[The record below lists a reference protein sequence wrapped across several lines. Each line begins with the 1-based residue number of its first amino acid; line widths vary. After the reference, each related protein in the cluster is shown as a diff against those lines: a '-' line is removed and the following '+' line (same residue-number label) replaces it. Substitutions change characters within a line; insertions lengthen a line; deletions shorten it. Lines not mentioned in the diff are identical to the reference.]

1 LVFFHLFL
9 KNTYIWGE
17 NIIKSK
23 TIVFF
28 FMKTKPKNNSSS
40 TFQSLFAVVAIP
52 VVIIISYTL
61 FIFVLGNS
69 ANFEG
74 GNPVEGHPKNF
85 LGTIHKGGI
94 AIVPILIS
102 CALMVVTFSI
112 ERFLTITMAR
122 GRGSVSAFVGRV
134 KSHLDSGNVDA
145 AMAECEKQKG
155 SVGNVI
161 VSVLGKYKSLLSDTS
176 MDKDQKI
183 AALQKELEDSTSL
196 ELPMLEKNL
205 SIIATLASVS
215 TLIGLLGT
223 VIGMI
228 KAFSAM
234 GASGTPNPAELS
246 LGISEALINTAL
258 GIGSSAFAIVAYNFF
273 TTNIDTLSYSI
284 DEAG

>member
-1 LVFFHLFL
+1 
-9 KNTYIWGE
+9 
-17 NIIKSK
+17 
-23 TIVFF
+23 
-28 FMKTKPKNNSSS
+28 MKPKPKNDALS
-40 TFQSLFAVVAIP
+40 TFRSLFAVVAIFLI
-52 VVIIISYTL
+52 IIISYL
-61 FIFVLGNS
+61 LYIFVLGNS

-74 GNPVEGHPKNF
+74 GDPVAGHPKNF

-112 ERFLTITMAR
+112 ERFLTIFMAS
-122 GRGSVSAFVGRV
+122 GRGSVSAFVHRV
-134 KSHLDSGNVDA
+134 KAHLDGGNVDA
-145 AMAECEKQKG
+145 AIAECDKQKG

-161 VSVLGKYKSLLSDTS
+161 RSVLGKYKTLLVDTS
-176 MDKDQKI
+176 MDKDQKV

-205 SIIATLASVS
+205 TIVATLASVS
-215 TLIGLLGT
+215 TLFGLLGT

-228 KAFSAM
+228 KSFSAM
-234 GASGTPNPAELS
+234 AASGTPNPTELS

-258 GIGSSAFAIVAYNFF
+258 GIGSSAFAIVAYNYF

-284 DEAG
+284 DEAGFSIVQSFTSQAK